1 MRSMKNINI
10 IFIATLSLCLI
21 ACSSHEEKV
30 KEEHDSGKEK
40 VEEKAALVEGIGEGL
55 KTSGKDAISALTE
68 GVGSVVK
75 GAEEGFDKGLTK
87 VNVKADTSMS
97 VFGMKIGKCG
107 KYFSDS
113 LKTNVVSV
121 YTIFEENVNTDVV
134 MVATDADKAEV
145 GRAIVK
151 VNEKEG
157 ATKYIDYVFD
167 KRVNIDIVKE
177 FKLAVKIKKK
187 K

>member
-1 MRSMKNINI
+1 MRKMKNINK
-10 IFIATLSLCLI
+10 FLAAAIAVCLV

-30 KEEHDSGKEK
+30 KEEHNAGKEK

-55 KTSGKDAISALTE
+55 KSSGKDAMSALSE
-68 GVGSVVK
+68 GVGAVVK

-87 VNVKADTSMS
+87 VNVKADTSVS
-97 VFGMKIGKCG
+97 VYGMKIGKCG

-121 YTIFEENVNTDVV
+121 YTIFEENVNTE
-134 MVATDADKAEV
+134 MMIVAIDGEKMEV
-145 GRAIVK
+145 GRSLVK

-157 ATKYIDYVFD
+157 TTKYIDYAFD

-177 FKLAVKIKKK
+177 FKLAVKFKKK

>member
-1 MRSMKNINI
+1 MRKMKNINK
-10 IFIATLSLCLI
+10 FLTAAIAVCLV

-30 KEEHDSGKEK
+30 KEEHDAGKEK

-87 VNVKADTSMS
+87 VNLKADTSVA
-97 VFGMKIGKCG
+97 VFGMKVGKCG

-121 YTIFEENVNTDVV
+121 YTIFEENVNTEVV
-134 MVATDADKAEV
+134 MIATDADKTEV
-145 GRAIVK
+145 GRSTVK

-157 ATKYIDYVFD
+157 TTKYIDYAFD